1 MSSSQRAITAADR
14 GGETDMPW
22 VEEHERGGTKVRR
35 YFRWAPGARRDLSV
49 LVLLGI
55 AAAGYGGTSGTA
67 SGGSAGPV
75 PRPASTATYPVHF
88 EGWGNPKPAPQ
99 PTVSYPIRFD
109 RR

>member
-1 MSSSQRAITAADR
+1 
-14 GGETDMPW
+14 MPW

-55 AAAGYGGTSGTA
+55 AVAGYGGTTGA
-67 SGGSAGPV
+67 SGGGSSGPT
-75 PRPASTATYPVHF
+75 PRPRSTAAYPVHF
-88 EGWGNPKPAPQ
+88 EGWDIPKPAPR

-109 RR
+109 R